1 MVSPSSKRR
10 AAEASVEK
18 GCAGVSAACRA
29 LGLARST
36 YYRKSEESA
45 EKRESREQI
54 VALSLEHPRYG
65 YRRVT
70 VILGRRGKKVNAKRV
85 QRVRRAE
92 GLVVSKRQRK
102 MRRVGVS
109 TGQRQKAER
118 PRQVWSW
125 DFVHDQTEDGSSL
138 RILTLID
145 EHTRQCVAMH
155 VARSIRAV
163 DVITVVEAAIARY
176 GAPEYLRSDNGPEF
190 IAYAV
195 QDWLKASGIKT
206 MYIKPGAPWEN
217 GYIERAEARVIV
229 ESWRVEYNER
239 RPHSALGYLTPKE
252 YTNQV
257 AGGCA
262 PPNPAPLTAAGVR
275 GEPEALPRQCGTTKS
290 RNKKQPRGTL
300 V

>member
-1 MVSPSSKRR
+1 MS
-10 AAEASVEK
+10 ASV
-18 GCAGVSAACRA
+18 CV
-29 LGLARST
+29 LHRST
-36 YYRKSEESA
+36 HRN
-45 EKRESREQI
+45 
-54 VALSLEHPRYG
+54 H
-65 YRRVT
+65 
-70 VILGRRGKKVNAKRV
+70 
-85 QRVRRAE
+85 
-92 GLVVSKRQRK
+92 
-102 MRRVGVS
+102 
-109 TGQRQKAER
+109 
-118 PRQVWSW
+118 VWS
-125 DFVHDQTEDGSSL
+125 DDCLTEQTEDGRQL
-138 RILTLID
+138 RILVVID
-145 EHTRQCVAMH
+145 EFTRECLAIEVGRSFT
-155 VARSIRAV
+155 AR
-163 DVITVVEAAIARY
+163 DVIMTLQYLFAVR

-217 GYIERAEARVIV
+217 GYIESFHDKLRDECLNRELFRSVAEARVIV